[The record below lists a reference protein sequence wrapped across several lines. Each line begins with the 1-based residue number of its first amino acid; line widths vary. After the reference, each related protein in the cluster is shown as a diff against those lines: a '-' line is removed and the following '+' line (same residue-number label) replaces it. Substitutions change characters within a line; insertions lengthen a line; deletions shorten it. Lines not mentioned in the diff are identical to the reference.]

1 MLTRQEVGRNGLRCL
16 QERSDRMAVAHA
28 GARIS
33 GTSLELHQPEKDPSI
48 LAFLRDLLAH
58 AEWANAVFF
67 HAWAKSPA
75 RDHEEMRRRAEHI
88 LGVQQAFLSIL
99 RGEPPGFPADG
110 PPPPFEELKARA
122 QASHAD
128 LRGFAAGLQEE
139 GLARQVRIVWFP
151 DPPCVITVAEAL
163 VQVAMHTQHHRGQCM
178 TRLKDFGGEPKNV
191 DWIIWLW
198 KQKPPGR
205 WD

>member
-1 MLTRQEVGRNGLRCL
+1 MLNHL
-16 QERSDRMAVAHA
+16 SD
-28 GARIS
+28 
-33 GTSLELHQPEKDPSI
+33 
-48 LAFLRDLLAH
+48 LAAH

-67 HAWAKSPA
+67 HAWGKSPA
-75 RDHEEMRRRAEHI
+75 REHEEMRRRVGHVV
-88 LGVQQAFLSIL
+88 GVQDGFLAVL
-99 RGEPPGFPADG
+99 RGEAPGRPPDG
-110 PPPPFEELKARA
+110 PPPSFDELKARA
-122 QASHAD
+122 VASHAG
-128 LRGFAAGLQEE
+128 LRAFVGSLTPEAGE
-139 GLARQVRIVWFP
+139 RQVRIPWFP

-198 KQKPPGR
+198 KQKPQAR

>member
-1 MLTRQEVGRNGLRCL
+1 MLT
-16 QERSDRMAVAHA
+16 
-28 GARIS
+28 
-33 GTSLELHQPEKDPSI
+33 
-48 LAFLRDLLAH
+48 FLRDLLAH

-67 HAWAKSPA
+67 HAWGKSPA
-75 RDHEEMRRRAEHI
+75 RDHEEMRRRVDHI
-88 LGVQQAFLSIL
+88 IGVQQGFLSIL
-99 RGEPPGFPADG
+99 RGEPPGG
-110 PPPPFEELKARA
+110 PPGGPPSSFDDLKKRA
-122 QASHAD
+122 PACHSG
-128 LRGFAAGLQEE
+128 LRDFAAGLDDA
-139 GLARQVRIVWFP
+139 GLSRTVRIVWFP

-198 KQKPPGR
+198 KQKPAAR